1 MFGAKC
7 TDGVEL
13 GKWEIIDQI
22 PQTLADLK
30 ISYFSFR
37 HQAKLRPHLDLQN
50 KDHHIH
56 PTDLEFPKG
65 TGRSR
70 TRNWEHCNGER
81 TIRMEERVEE
91 FIIWR
96 IIVIVHAGVGRN
108 RCETTKNEFGPNM

>member
-1 MFGAKC
+1 MARFDKVKAEFGAKC

-13 GKWEIIDQI
+13 GKWEIINQI

-30 ISYFSFR
+30 ISYFSFQ

-81 TIRMEERVEE
+81 TIKMVAALRTRAQADWGKREE
-91 FIIWR
+91 WNSLLG
-96 IIVIVHAGVGRN
+96 AMA
-108 RCETTKNEFGPNM
+108 P